1 MIMKGIGIPSGLQP
15 SVAKIA
21 SGLLFLQ
28 KKDSYILKILLRFGD
43 DLIKSMKEAKP
54 TESNHF
60 QIRQKFLVI
69 NNSELTLIHFLLED
83 YHYDQY

>member
-1 MIMKGIGIPSGLQP
+1 MIMKGIGIPSGSQP
-15 SVAKIA
+15 SVAK
-21 SGLLFLQ
+21 LLP
-28 KKDSYILKILLRFGD
+28 DSYILKILLRFGD
-43 DLIKSMKEAKP
+43 DLIKSMKEGFSP